1 MSNIRLTSNLKQ
13 TGKVVY
19 NADIVQN
26 IVELAVAE
34 VEGVV
39 CVEDKKSNVSL
50 RIEREGVYAMVSAVV
65 KYGFNVPELA
75 YRIQQSVKQSV
86 ENMVKSL
93 GFSDAVV
100 SVSMDSDNVNVFIN
114 SSELNYDTALSI
126 YNMMKNETGIV
137 AGNIIIM
144 PVYAES

>member
-19 NADIVQN
+19 SADIVQN

-39 CVEDKKSNVSL
+39 SLEGKKSDVSL
-50 RIEREGVYAMVSAVV
+50 RIDREGVYAMVSAVV

-86 ENMVKSL
+86 ENMTHYQVMEV
-93 GFSDAVV
+93 DVHVADVV
-100 SVSMDSDNVNVFIN
+100 FCEPVPA
-114 SSELNYDTALSI
+114 EKEEQTAEDF
-126 YNMMKNETGIV
+126 NAEENGQPENKENE
-137 AGNIIIM
+137 
-144 PVYAES
+144 

>member
-86 ENMVKSL
+86 ENMTHYK
-93 GFSDAVV
+93 VV
-100 SVSMDSDNVNVFIN
+100 EVDVHVADVVFCEPAPAEKEEHPAEEPNAEESEASEEKVN
-114 SSELNYDTALSI
+114 E
-126 YNMMKNETGIV
+126 
-137 AGNIIIM
+137 
-144 PVYAES
+144 

>member
-19 NADIVQN
+19 SADIVQN

-39 CVEDKKSNVSL
+39 SLEGKKSDVSL
-50 RIEREGVYAMVSAVV
+50 RIDREGVYAMVSAVV

-86 ENMVKSL
+86 ENMTHYKVMEV
-93 GFSDAVV
+93 DVHVADVV
-100 SVSMDSDNVNVFIN
+100 FCEPVPAEKEDQPAEDFNAEENGQPEN
-114 SSELNYDTALSI
+114 KE
-126 YNMMKNETGIV
+126 NE
-137 AGNIIIM
+137 
-144 PVYAES
+144 

>member
-1 MSNIRLTSNLKQ
+1 MSNIRLTSNLNQ

-34 VEGVV
+34 VEGVLP
-39 CVEDKKSNVSL
+39 VEGKKSNVSL
-50 RIEREGVYAMVSAVV
+50 RIERDGVYAMVSTVV

-86 ENMVKSL
+86 ENMTHYKVMEVDVHVADVVLCEPAPVEKEEQAAEESAQASVK
-93 GFSDAVV
+93 
-100 SVSMDSDNVNVFIN
+100 
-114 SSELNYDTALSI
+114 E
-126 YNMMKNETGIV
+126 NEQ
-137 AGNIIIM
+137 
-144 PVYAES
+144 